1 VRRVAAILVAAVALA
16 APVAQA
22 AEPRTSLSDIEDEVM
37 CPVCGVPLQLADNAP
52 QAERERAYIE
62 RLIAQGKTKQQIKDA
77 LVAQFGSEVL
87 ATPDDSG
94 FDLAAWIVPGLAIL
108 AALAGVALAAR
119 RWRRG
124 RSEPATAAGPALDP
138 AESKRLEDDLERYEL

>member
-1 VRRVAAILVAAVALA
+1 VRRASAILAAVLALTTPALA
-16 APVAQA
+16 AQPK
-22 AEPRTSLSDIEDEVM
+22 TTLSDIEDEVM
-37 CPVCGVPLQLADNAP
+37 CPVCGVPLQLAENAP

-62 RLIAQGKTKQQIKDA
+62 RLIAEGKTKQQIKDA
-77 LVAQFGSEVL
+77 LVAQFGTEVL

-124 RSEPATAAGPALDP
+124 RPEPETAPGPAIDP
-138 AESKRLEDDLERYEL
+138 AESKRLEDDLQRYDL